1 MQNRNMLQ
9 LARNRPN
16 SVSRMRSKAPV
27 SQQKEIQNLK
37 RAVKKIQS
45 EEELKHKDTQ
55 SSVSPA
61 TAGTFT
67 LLNDIAVGDASNNRD
82 GNDITST
89 SVQWRIRILSD
100 VDALSGFLLR
110 HIVFWDAQANGV
122 APTLAELL
130 DLSVATVATIA
141 PYNRDTQKRFKI
153 LHDSTIDVNPDFS
166 TAFTVATGVTTAVA
180 SKRLHEIGRA
190 QTSRIVKYD
199 GTTAAIAD
207 IVTNSLYSVWISD
220 ANVEVPICQSAYRF
234 YFKG

>member
-1 MQNRNMLQ
+1 MQSRPQSRMLQ

-16 SVSRMRSKAPV
+16 SVSKMSAK
-27 SQQKEIQNLK
+27 SQQKEIQSLK

-67 LLNDIAVGDASNNRD
+67 LLNDIAVGDAANNRD

-89 SVQWRIRILSD
+89 SVQWRIRIVSD
-100 VDALSGFLLR
+100 VDALAGFLLR
-110 HIVFWDAQANGV
+110 HIVFWDAQANGA

-130 DLSVATVATIA
+130 DLTVVTVGTIA

-220 ANVEVPICQSAYRF
+220 ANVEAPVCQSAYRF